1 MQGKMRRSFLVRVW
15 IEPREDPNAILE
27 WRGMIQDV
35 MSGERKYFKK
45 FDEMFTFVVLSFLI
59 DMQKNKGTRH

>member
-1 MQGKMRRSFLVRVW
+1 MRRSFLVRVW